1 MSMIISIKD
10 SLRQSVEAATGGQV
24 TVMYDDKGYP
34 SHMCRVPMFTLDTID
49 PSWPAVPH
57 PAFVVNGTTKSEI
70 WIGQYPAVI
79 HDNRALSLPG
89 RDPAAS
95 INFDTADVRCS
106 AKGAGW
112 HMMTNAEWAAIA
124 LLNHKA
130 RGADTIRGNTSY
142 GRDHVA
148 TYETAP
154 RQDGATPGLAS
165 GTART
170 LTGAGPASW
179 RHNGEPSGIAD
190 LVGNVWEW
198 QRGMRLVDG
207 EIQVIADNN
216 AADNTVSHAAGSS
229 AWRAILQ
236 DGTLV
241 APGTANTLKWNATGA
256 NGTGAPQLALSVT
269 SQSDGSTSASIGYKS
284 LVAAGGVTIPAILQQ
299 LGLHPHAT
307 DMNRGT
313 VYMRNAGERLPIRGG
328 GWSNGA
334 DAGSFAL
341 SLGDERS
348 RVSARFGFRPAFVL

>member
-130 RGADTIRGNTSY
+130 RGADTIRGNTYY

-154 RQDGATPGLAS
+154 RQDGANPGLAS

-216 AADNTVSHAAGSS
+216 AADSTVSHAAGSS
-229 AWRAILQ
+229 AWRAILE

-241 APGTANTLKWNATGA
+241 DPGTANTLKYNSDSGVKLAKAVTATGTPSTQYKDVVA
-256 NGTGAPQLALSVT
+256 AAG
-269 SQSDGSTSASIGYKS
+269 TSAPD
-284 LVAAGGVTIPAILQQ
+284 LVKI
-299 LGLHPHAT
+299 LGLFPHAT
-307 DMNRGT
+307 DMARGRLN
-313 VYMRNAGERLPIRGG
+313 VNNAGERLPLRGG
-328 GWSNGA
+328 NWGSGA
-334 DAGSFAL
+334 GAGSFAL
-341 SLGDERS
+341 YLNNERS
-348 RVSARFGFRPAFVL
+348 YVSTPFGFRPAFVL

>member
-34 SHMCRVPMFTLDTID
+34 SHMCRIPMFTLDTID
-49 PSWPAVPH
+49 PTWAAVPH
-57 PAFVVNGTTKSEI
+57 PAFIVNGTTKSEI
-70 WIGQYPAVI
+70 WVGQYPAII

-89 RDPAAS
+89 HDPAAS
-95 INFDTADVRCS
+95 INFDTADTRCKD
-106 AKGAGW
+106 KGAGW

-124 LLNHKA
+124 LLAHKA
-130 RGADTIRGNTSY
+130 FGADTIRGNTNY
-142 GRDHVA
+142 GRDYLA

-154 RQDGATPGLAS
+154 RQDGDSPGTAS

-198 QRGMRLVDG
+198 QRGMRIVDG

-216 AADNTVSHAAGSS
+216 AADNTVDNTATGP
-229 AWRAILQ
+229 WKAILE
-236 DGTLV
+236 DGSLV
-241 APGTANTLKWNATGA
+241 APGTAGTLKWNATGA
-256 NGTGAPQLALSVT
+256 TGSGAPQLDTAVT
-269 SQSDGSTSASIGYKS
+269 SQSDGTTSASALYKD
-284 LVAAGGVTIPAILQQ
+284 VAANTGVTIPAILKQ

-307 DMNRGT
+307 DMSRGRL
-313 VYMRNAGERLPIRGG
+313 YMRNLGERLPIRGG
-328 GWSNGA
+328 YWFSGA
-334 DAGSFAL
+334 FAGSFAL
-341 SLGDERS
+341 SLDIERS
-348 RVSARFGFRPAFVL
+348 YVRTSFGFRPAFVL

>member
-1 MSMIISIKD
+1 VSIIISIKD

-34 SHMCRVPMFTLDTID
+34 SHMCRVPLFTLDTID
-49 PSWPAVPH
+49 PAWPATPH
-57 PAFVVNGTTKSEI
+57 PAFVVNGTTKAEI
-70 WIGQYPAVI
+70 WVAQYPANV
-79 HDNRALSLPG
+79 HDGMALSLPG
-89 RDPAAS
+89 QDQTTLV
-95 INFDTADVRCS
+95 NYDQADGYCT

-124 LLNHKA
+124 LLTHKQF
-130 RGADTIRGNTSY
+130 GADSIHGNTDY
-142 GRDHVA
+142 GRDYLA
-148 TYETAP
+148 TFETAP
-154 RQDGATPGLAS
+154 RQDAGTPGEAS

-170 LTGAGPASW
+170 LAGAGPASW

-198 QRGMRLVDG
+198 VRGLRIVDG

-216 AADNTVSHAAGSS
+216 AADNTISHAAGSS

-236 DGTLV
+236 DGSLV

-256 NGTGAPQLALSVT
+256 NGTGAPQLATAVT
-269 SQSDGSTSASIGYKS
+269 SQSDGSTSAGVWYKS
-284 LVAAGGVTIPAILQQ
+284 LTAANGVTIPAILQQ

-313 VYMRNAGERLPIRGG
+313 VYMRNAGERLPRRGG
-328 GWSNGA
+328 NWGNGA
-334 DAGSFAL
+334 NAGSFAL
-341 SLGDERS
+341 YLSNVRSLVYTDI
-348 RVSARFGFRPAFVL
+348 GFRPAFVL

>member
-1 MSMIISIKD
+1 MIISIKD

-49 PSWPAVPH
+49 PTWPAVPH
-57 PAFVVNGTTKSEI
+57 PAFIVNGTTKSEI

-95 INFDTADVRCS
+95 IDFDTADVRCR

-124 LLNHKA
+124 LLNHKS
-130 RGADTIRGNTSY
+130 RGPDTIRGNTNY

-154 RQDGATPGLAS
+154 RQDGANPGLAS
-165 GTART
+165 GIART

-216 AADNTVSHAAGSS
+216 AADNTISHAAGSS

-241 APGTANTLKWNATGA
+241 APGTANTLKWNGVS
-256 NGTGAPQLALSVT
+256 GVQLATSVT
-269 SQSDGSTSASIGYKS
+269 TSGTPSTQYKDV
-284 LVAAGGVTIPAILQQ
+284 VAAAGVTIPAILRQ

-307 DMNRGT
+307 DMTRGRLY
-313 VYMRNAGERLPIRGG
+313 VNNAGERLPRRGG
-328 GWSNGA
+328 SGAGGA

-341 SLGDERS
+341 RLTDERS
-348 RVSARFGFRPAFVL
+348 VVNSFVGFRPAFVL

>member
-1 MSMIISIKD
+1 MIISIKD

-34 SHMCRVPMFTLDTID
+34 SHMCRIPMFTLDTID
-49 PSWPAVPH
+49 PTWPAVPH
-57 PAFVVNGTTKSEI
+57 PAFIVNGTTKSEI

-95 INFDTADVRCS
+95 INFDTADVQCS

-124 LLNHKA
+124 LLNHKSQ
-130 RGADTIRGNTSY
+130 GPDTIRGNTNY
-142 GRDHVA
+142 GRDYTA

-154 RQDGATPGLAS
+154 RQDGANPGLAS

-216 AADNTVSHAAGSS
+216 AADNTISHAAGSS

-236 DGTLV
+236 DGSLV
-241 APGTANTLKWNATGA
+241 APGTANTLKWDSVSSV
-256 NGTGAPQLALSVT
+256 QLATSVT
-269 SQSDGSTSASIGYKS
+269 TSGTPSTQYKDV
-284 LVAAGGVTIPAILQQ
+284 VAAGGVTIPAILRQ

-307 DMNRGT
+307 DMTRGRLY
-313 VYMRNAGERLPIRGG
+313 VNNGGERLPIRGG
-328 GWSNGA
+328 SWDNGA
-334 DAGSFAL
+334 NAGSFAL
-341 SLGDERS
+341 YLTNGRSSVSTNLG
-348 RVSARFGFRPAFVL
+348 VRPAFVL

>member
-1 MSMIISIKD
+1 MIISIKD

-34 SHMCRVPMFTLDTID
+34 SHMCRIPMFTLDTID
-49 PSWPAVPH
+49 PSWAAVPH
-57 PAFVVNGTTKSEI
+57 PAFIVNGTTKSEI
-70 WIGQYPAVI
+70 WVGQYPAVI
-79 HDNRALSLPG
+79 HDSRALSLPG

-95 INFDTADVRCS
+95 IDFDTADARCS
-106 AKGAGW
+106 IKGAGW
-112 HMMTNAEWAAIA
+112 HLMTNAEWAAIA
-124 LLNHKA
+124 LLTHKQF
-130 RGADTIRGNTSY
+130 GPDTIRGNTNY
-142 GRDHVA
+142 GRDYVA
-148 TYETAP
+148 TFETAP
-154 RQDGATPGLAS
+154 RQDGANPGLAS

-216 AADNTVSHAAGSS
+216 AADNTISHAAGSS

-236 DGTLV
+236 DGSLV

-256 NGTGAPQLALSVT
+256 NGTGDPQLATAVT
-269 SQSDGSTSASIGYKS
+269 SQSDGSTSASVGYKS
-284 LVAAGGVTIPAILQQ
+284 LTAAGGVTIPAILQQ

-328 GWSNGA
+328 NWLYGA
-334 DAGSFAL
+334 VAGSFAL
-341 SLGDERS
+341 SLNLERS
-348 RVSARFGFRPAFVL
+348 NAYTYFGFRPAFVL